1 MDFKIE
7 IRRAIEEEKRKKKE
21 IEKMIKKEGLESVG
35 GGERKEKLR
44 ERGQESFLAATYRV
58 YLEKK

>member
-44 ERGQESFLAATYRV
+44 ERGQVVLFNGTTTPQT
-58 YLEKK
+58 